1 MINQER
7 MVKEF
12 MEMVRIDSLSKK
24 EGEFAEYLKEKLND
38 MDLEVIVDE
47 KAGRKAGS
55 NTGNII
61 GKLKGNKEGVPTVLF
76 SAHMDTVSPGEGIQP
91 QVQEGVIYSDGS
103 TILGS
108 DDKAGIVAILEALRN
123 IKEEKVEHG
132 DIEVLFTV
140 GEEIGLLGARYLDC
154 NLLKSRMA
162 FVLDSDGDPGT
173 IISKAPAHNKISA
186 VIHGKATH
194 AGMNP
199 ENGVSAIQVA
209 AKAIDSMDLLRIDE
223 ETTANIGMIKG
234 GNATNI
240 VCDKVEIEGE
250 ARSLSEGKLQKQT
263 SHMVE
268 CLQNVCNE
276 MGAQLE
282 INIAREY
289 PGFTINEDEEIIKIA
304 QKAARATNLEVK
316 VISSGGGSDT
326 NYLSSNGFKAVNLGV
341 GMSKVHTKE
350 EFIKV
355 ESLVK
360 TANYVSAI
368 VEHIR

>member
-1 MINQER
+1 
-7 MVKEF
+7 
-12 MEMVRIDSLSKK
+12 
-24 EGEFAEYLKEKLND
+24 
-38 MDLEVIVDE
+38 
-47 KAGRKAGS
+47 
-55 NTGNII
+55 
-61 GKLKGNKEGVPTVLF
+61 
-76 SAHMDTVSPGEGIQP
+76 
-91 QVQEGVIYSDGS
+91 
-103 TILGS
+103 
-108 DDKAGIVAILEALRN
+108 
-123 IKEEKVEHG
+123 
-132 DIEVLFTV
+132 
-140 GEEIGLLGARYLDC
+140 
-154 NLLKSRMA
+154 
-162 FVLDSDGDPGT
+162 
-173 IISKAPAHNKISA
+173 
-186 VIHGKATH
+186 
-194 AGMNP
+194 
-199 ENGVSAIQVA
+199 
-209 AKAIDSMDLLRIDE
+209 
-223 ETTANIGMIKG
+223 GMIKG

-289 PGFTINEDEEIIKIA
+289 PAFTINEDEEIIKIA

-355 ESLVK
+355 ENLVK

-368 VEHIR
+368 VEHMR